1 MNPPRAPRAPPRARE
16 AAEGDAPAVSTPGG
30 RAPRLVVVSNRVADP
45 RKTAAGGL
53 AVALAEFLN
62 NTGGLWFG
70 WSGKVI
76 EAAEGGVAGEG
87 ALHTHQAGPVKLV
100 TVDLSR
106 EDHDTYYLGYS
117 NGVLWP
123 VCHYRLDLA
132 DFDAGFIGGYRRVNQ
147 LFARKLA
154 PLLRPDDLVWVHDY
168 HLIPLGSEL
177 RALGCQQRIGYF
189 LHIPLPPPLILA
201 AIPGHDWL
209 MRGLCSYDL
218 VGLQS
223 QADLEHFTR
232 YIQREAHAQDLGEG
246 RWRVFNRTLQAGA
259 YPIGIDVDEF
269 SALTQAREAQQM
281 YTRMTREYSRRKLL
295 VGVDR
300 LDYSKGLPQRMRAF
314 RELLKKYPDTHRSA
328 TLIQIASPSRE
339 DVSAYSEIL
348 HELESLCGSIN
359 GNYGELD
366 WMPVRYMH
374 RTVARSRL
382 PGLYRASRVALVT
395 PLRDGMN
402 LVAKEFIAAQD
413 PADPGVLVLSRFAG
427 AAEQLTEALL
437 VNPYDTEGTA
447 EAIHLA
453 LQMPLE
459 ERVSRHASLMATCK
473 AFDVHW
479 WCESFLSDLRKA
491 QAQESGT
498 PWLRL

>member
-1 MNPPRAPRAPPRARE
+1 M
-16 AAEGDAPAVSTPGG
+16 
-30 RAPRLVVVSNRVADP
+30 PRLVVVSNRLADP

-53 AVALAEFLN
+53 AVALADVLN
-62 NTGGLWFG
+62 STGGLWFG
-70 WSGKVI
+70 WSGKII
-76 EAAEGGVAGEG
+76 EKSAGGVAGEG
-87 ALHTHQAGPVKLV
+87 ALHTQQAGPVKLV
-100 TVDLSR
+100 TIDLSR
-106 EDHDTYYLGYS
+106 EDHDAYYLGYS

-123 VCHYRLDLA
+123 VFHYRLDLA
-132 DFDAGFIGGYRRVNQ
+132 DFDAGYIGGYRRVNQ

-154 PLLRPDDLVWVHDY
+154 PMLHEDDLIWVHDY
-168 HLIPLGSEL
+168 HLIPLAAEL
-177 RALGCQQRIGYF
+177 RALGCNQRIGFF

-209 MRGLCSYDL
+209 IRALFAYDL
-218 VGLQS
+218 VGFQS
-223 QADLEHFTR
+223 NADHSHFCS
-232 YIQREAHAQDLGEG
+232 YVQSEAHAQKLPDG
-246 RWRVFNRTLQAGA
+246 RWRAFNRTVQAGA
-259 YPIGIDVDEF
+259 FPIGIDVEEF
-269 SALTQAREAQQM
+269 NALTQAHEGREM
-281 YTRMTREYSRRKLL
+281 YGRMRREYSRRKLL

-314 RELLKKYPDTHRSA
+314 RELLQNYPETHNSA
-328 TLIQIASPSRE
+328 VLIQIASPSRE
-339 DVSAYSEIL
+339 DVSAYNDIL

-359 GNYGELD
+359 GNFGELD

-374 RTVARSRL
+374 RTVARTRL

-413 PADPGVLVLSRFAG
+413 PEDPGVLVLSRFAG
-427 AAEQLTEALL
+427 AAEQLREALL

-447 EAIHLA
+447 NAIHLA

-459 ERVSRHASLMATCK
+459 ERRERHDALMKTIRR
-473 AFDVHW
+473 FDVHW
-479 WCESFLSDLRKA
+479 WCDGFLESLEKA
-491 QAQESGT
+491 NAEETGT

>member
-1 MNPPRAPRAPPRARE
+1 M
-16 AAEGDAPAVSTPGG
+16 
-30 RAPRLVVVSNRVADP
+30 PRLVVVSNRVADP

-53 AVALAEFLN
+53 AVALAEVLN

-70 WSGKVI
+70 WSGKII
-76 EAAEGGVAGEG
+76 EATDDEGSVQDP
-87 ALHTHQAGPVKLV
+87 ALHSHQAGPVRLV
-100 TVDLSR
+100 TIDLNR
-106 EDHDTYYLGYS
+106 KDHDSYYLGYS

-123 VCHYRLDLA
+123 VFHYRLDLA
-132 DFDAGFIGGYRRVNQ
+132 DFDASHVAGYRRVNQ

-154 PLLRPDDLVWVHDY
+154 PLLREDDIIWVHDY
-168 HLIPLGSEL
+168 HLIPLAAEL
-177 RALGCQQRIGYF
+177 RALGCNQRIGFF

-209 MRGLCSYDL
+209 IRALFAYDL
-218 VGLQS
+218 VGFQS
-223 QADLEHFTR
+223 NADHSHFCSYVQT
-232 YIQREAHAQDLGEG
+232 EAHAQNLGEG
-246 RWRVFNRTLQAGA
+246 RWRAFNRTIQAGA
-259 YPIGIDVDEF
+259 FPIGIDVEEF
-269 SALTQAREAQQM
+269 TALTNAPEGRDM
-281 YTRMTREYSRRKLL
+281 YERMRREYSRRKLL

-314 RELLKKYPDTHRSA
+314 RELLTRNPETHRSA

-339 DVSAYSEIL
+339 DVSAYGDIL

-359 GNYGELD
+359 GNFGELD

-374 RTVARSRL
+374 RTVARARL

-402 LVAKEFIAAQD
+402 LVAKEFVVAQD
-413 PADPGVLVLSRFAG
+413 PQDPGVLVLSRFAG
-427 AAEQLTEALL
+427 AAEQMPEALL
-437 VNPYDTEGTA
+437 VNPYDTEATA
-447 EAIHLA
+447 SAIHLA

-459 ERVSRHASLMATCK
+459 ERRERHEALMKTMRR
-473 AFDVHW
+473 FDVHW
-479 WCESFLSDLRKA
+479 WCDTFLDTLAKA
-491 QAQESGT
+491 KAEETGT